1 MLAWTHLT
9 PTCSVFFEVTS
20 QFWLN
25 YLKSL
30 FFYVFF
36 FHFSGAQIRFVSKIT
51 KILEKKSKFWWI
63 SQIKSSFVQSNFD
76 WSLIFW
82 IKLCQIS
89 QILNLLNS
97 AEVKT
102 RILAPAFHARV
113 PLETETD
120 DLFARTGGGTGGT
133 GGPIA
138 GNPHWDGR
146 CRAGFKKH
154 RLVL

>member
-9 PTCSVFFEVTS
+9 PTCSVFFWGDIAILVKLS
-20 QFWLN
+20 QIL
-25 YLKSL
+25 
-30 FFYVFF
+30 VFLCVF

-120 DLFARTGGGTGGT
+120 DLFARTGGGTGGDRGT
-133 GGPIA
+133 NCWEPPLGWALQGG
-138 GNPHWDGR
+138 
-146 CRAGFKKH
+146 F
-154 RLVL
+154 